1 MLYDYHPV
9 NKVCILALKHQGTEQ
24 ARKIL
29 EMQFSFEISLP
40 AVICTAKCLLLLA
53 VNSKYTSLRWPFCLL
68 QKYDSSSLCCLQHL
82 KFSYS
87 YSSVLTF
94 GGCRDDFMIVVS
106 QIKERSSGKNSTEKL
121 LFTMAIPKVITK

>member
-1 MLYDYHPV
+1 MNEDGISILDY
-9 NKVCILALKHQGTEQ
+9 NT
-24 ARKIL
+24 
-29 EMQFSFEISLP
+29 M
-40 AVICTAKCLLLLA
+40 
-53 VNSKYTSLRWPFCLL
+53 
-68 QKYDSSSLCCLQHL
+68 HL

-121 LFTMAIPKVITK
+121 LFTMAIPKIVEATLLIATYINSRSTTSLLPSTQPS

>member
-1 MLYDYHPV
+1 MLYYHCQV
-9 NKVCILALKHQGTEQ
+9 NKVYTLALKHWGMEQ

-29 EMQFSFEISLP
+29 EMQFFFEISLP
-40 AVICTAKCLLLLA
+40 AVICTVSCLLLLA